1 MPDWPSGLPQS
12 PLVNG
17 FSEST
22 PDTRLRTQMDV
33 GADKMRRRYT
43 GGIRRYRYTMFFT
56 KAQVAIFETFLQ
68 TTLNG
73 GIDIFTWKNHR
84 TDASADLRFIE
95 MPTYT
100 PIGGGDFYN
109 VNLALEELP

>member
-1 MPDWPSGLPQS
+1 MAAWPSDLPQS
-12 PLVNG
+12 PLANG
-17 FSEST
+17 YSEST
-22 PDTRLRTQMDV
+22 PDTRLRTKMDV

-56 KAQVAIFETFLQ
+56 KDQVAIFETFLQ

-73 GIDIFTWKNHR
+73 GIESFTWKNHR
-84 TDASADLRFIE
+84 TDAAATLRFIE
-95 MPTYT
+95 IPSYV
-100 PIGGGDFYN
+100 PLGGGDHYN